1 MLKLFLKFLEKRPLI
16 HKIITILKK
25 IGVMEA
31 KQLKWAY
38 LTALALVWGS
48 SFILIKKGLIGL
60 SALQVGSLR
69 IIFAAIFLLLIG
81 FRSLPK
87 IPKHKWKYIAMT
99 SVFGTFGPAFLF
111 ALAQTEIDSSVSSIL
126 NSLTPL
132 NTLILG
138 SLFFGVSFQKRQVW
152 GVFIGLMGS
161 LLLVFS
167 GAMNN
172 PNQNYYYAILVI
184 IASICYAI
192 NVNLIKR
199 FLSDLSPLSITTGNF
214 AVLLLPASLILF
226 FTGFYEVIHIETVQ
240 HAVLFIVVLG
250 VVGTGIANI
259 FFFKLIQISSPVFA
273 TSVTY
278 LIPVVAFFWGLLDNE
293 MLTPVQFV
301 GAFIIL
307 IGVYLSAK
315 K

>member
-1 MLKLFLKFLEKRPLI
+1 
-16 HKIITILKK
+16 
-25 IGVMEA
+25 MES
-31 KQLKWAY
+31 KQLKWVY
-38 LTALALVWGS
+38 LSFLALVWGS
-48 SFILIKKGLIGL
+48 SFILIKRGLIGL

-69 IIFAAIFLLLIG
+69 IIFAAVFLLLIG
-81 FRSLPK
+81 FKSLPK

-99 SVFGTFGPAFLF
+99 SMFGTFVPAFLF
-111 ALAQTEIDSSVSSIL
+111 ALAQTEIDSSVTSIL

-138 SLFFGVSFQKRQVW
+138 SLVFGVSFQRRQLW
-152 GVFIGLMGS
+152 GVFIGLVGS
-161 LLLVFS
+161 LLLVFN
-167 GAMNN
+167 GAMNH

-184 IASICYAI
+184 IASVCYAI

-214 AVLLLPASLILF
+214 AVLLFPASLILF
-226 FTGFYEVIHIETVQ
+226 FTGFFEVIQIESVQ

-250 VVGTGIANI
+250 VLGTGIANI
-259 FFFKLIQISSPVFA
+259 LFFKLIQISSPVFA

-293 MLTPVQFV
+293 MLTAIQFL

-307 IGVYLSAK
+307 IGVYLSARK
-315 K
+315 

>member
-1 MLKLFLKFLEKRPLI
+1 
-16 HKIITILKK
+16 
-25 IGVMEA
+25 MES
-31 KQLKWAY
+31 KQLKWGY
-38 LTALALVWGS
+38 LLVLSLVWGS
-48 SFILIKKGLIGL
+48 SFILIKKGLVGL
-60 SALQVGSLR
+60 SAIQVGSLR

-81 FRSLPK
+81 FKSLSK
-87 IPKHKWKYIAMT
+87 IPKGKWKYIALT
-99 SVFGTFGPAFLF
+99 SVFGTFVPAFLF

-138 SLFFGVSFQKRQVW
+138 ALVFGISFQRRQVW
-152 GVFIGLMGS
+152 GVFIGLTGS
-161 LLLVFS
+161 LLLVFN
-167 GAMNN
+167 GAVNH
-172 PNQNYYYAILVI
+172 PDQNYYYAILVV
-184 IASICYAI
+184 IASLCYAV

-199 FLSDLSPLSITTGNF
+199 FLSDLAPLSITTGNF
-214 AVLLLPASLILF
+214 LFLIFPALTILY
-226 FTGFYEVIHIETVQ
+226 FTGFYDVFTVKKVQ
-240 HAVLFIVVLG
+240 HSVFFIMILG

-259 FFFKLIQISSPVFA
+259 LFFKLIQISSPVFA

-293 MLTPVQFV
+293 MLTPVQFF